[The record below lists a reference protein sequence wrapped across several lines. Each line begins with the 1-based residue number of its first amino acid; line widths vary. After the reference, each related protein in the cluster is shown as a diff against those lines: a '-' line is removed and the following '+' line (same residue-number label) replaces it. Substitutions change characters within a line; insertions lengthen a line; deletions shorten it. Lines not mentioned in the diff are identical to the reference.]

1 MKEII
6 DSFYP
11 GSSLFDVLSN
21 GVIEVAGSLNFE
33 STPSYS
39 LTLTVTDAGSL
50 TDTAVVVISVSDVN
64 ENPSFVGA
72 PYSATVAENDAAA
85 GVVTVSATDP
95 DSGKVLKSHF
105 SFTLLTPSMA
115 AKRCLLGKAQ
125 WRIQGRPN

>member
-1 MKEII
+1 M
-6 DSFYP
+6 
-11 GSSLFDVLSN
+11 FDVLSN

-85 GVVTVSATDP
+85 SVVTVNATDP
-95 DSGKVLKSHF
+95 DSGKVLKSPF

-115 AKRCLLGKAQ
+115 AKRCLLGKGQ